1 MNKTLSQRLSTNR
14 LRRACA
20 VVPSWIVTGISGAEG
35 DGGGDGG
42 NGNNGG
48 NGGTEPTARE
58 RALQEE
64 KDRHF
69 KKAEEAKTAAAES
82 AAKLKEAED
91 KLAALELADKSDKEK
106 AEAAATK
113 AEEAK
118 TAAEARVAEL
128 ELAQRASDIKLAF
141 LQNTKYTWH
150 NPGTALKLLDL
161 DGVEIKDSEVKGLDK
176 AIDKLAKDEAYLVK
190 VGPANDGKGGQNN
203 GQQTGAAGNGGSTR
217 QGNNQTSQQ
226 RENEL
231 QGKYNIPR

>member
-1 MNKTLSQRLSTNR
+1 
-14 LRRACA
+14 
-20 VVPSWIVTGISGAEG
+20 
-35 DGGGDGG
+35 
-42 NGNNGG
+42 
-48 NGGTEPTARE
+48 
-58 RALQEE
+58 LQEE

-118 TAAEARVAEL
+118 TAAETRVAEL

-161 DGVEIKDSEVKGLDK
+161 DGVEIKDGEVKGLDK

-203 GQQTGAAGNGGSTR
+203 GQTGAAGNGGSTR
-217 QGNNQTSQQ
+217 TNQTQTDQQ
-226 RENEL
+226 RQSEL
-231 QGKYNIPR
+231 QRKYNMPR